1 MEEVMVKR
9 SQGIGPRHSKILTF
23 MEKYQKQYGFPP
35 SIREICDET
44 EITSTSVVN
53 YYLDQLETWGYI
65 HREKNISRGI
75 TLIKDALD
83 RLISENVA
91 PLANK
96 LDDLV
101 RIPLMGRIVAGLPI
115 PVPASDLAYFDPE
128 SAIDIARSMLPQRE
142 KPEELFALEVQG
154 ESMVDAMVNDGDVVI
169 MKKASEAHNG
179 EMVAVWLLD
188 KDETTLK
195 YFYREGGKVRL
206 QPANRT
212 MQPIIIDDPRTVQ
225 IQGKV
230 LLVVRRLPA
239 AV

>member
-1 MEEVMVKR
+1 MVKR
-9 SQGIGPRHSKILTF
+9 SQGLGPRHSKILVF

-44 EITSTSVVN
+44 EISSTSVVN

-83 RLISENVA
+83 RVISETVA
-91 PLANK
+91 PIADRLEE
-96 LDDLV
+96 LV
-101 RIPLMGRIVAGLPI
+101 RIPVMGRIVAGLPI

-142 KPEELFALEVQG
+142 NPAELFALEVQG

-169 MKKASEAHNG
+169 MKKAAEARNG

-225 IQGKV
+225 VQGKV
-230 LLVVRRLPA
+230 LMVVRRLPSA
-239 AV
+239 A